1 MADPDHPSDAFFL
14 IVADLDTGLF
24 CVEGPMSDDAPWH
37 LAAGRARQ
45 LARSSRPVRPNR
57 PRSRRACQRIP
68 AHTWQIRRRSARQ
81 YREATRMNDQ
91 LPAVLPSGAVAP
103 AVSDDTL
110 YKVVPAV
117 IAALGDQA
125 SWRYVE
131 FFAANI
137 RNPNTRRA
145 YARACSR
152 FFGWC
157 EDRGLTLTTIRP
169 FDVGEWIEQLQE
181 NHGPAGV
188 KQQLAAVR
196 MMFNWLITGQVAPVN
211 PAAAVRGPKLVV
223 KTGKTPVL
231 DGKEWHTL
239 IDSIPTETVRDLRDR
254 ALIATLT
261 YSFARITAA
270 LRMKVE
276 DLRPKGASWQILLH
290 EKGGKQHMMPCHHAL
305 AEALRAYIDAAGIA
319 EDRKG
324 WLFRTSPRHNATVLT
339 EQPMAQ
345 ADAWRMIRRRAAAAG
360 IMAPI
365 GNHTFRATGITAYLG
380 NGGVLEHAQSMAAH
394 ESPRTTKLYDR
405 TQERLTQDEVERI
418 RL

>member
-1 MADPDHPSDAFFL
+1 
-14 IVADLDTGLF
+14 
-24 CVEGPMSDDAPWH
+24 MS
-37 LAAGRARQ
+37 
-45 LARSSRPVRPNR
+45 
-57 PRSRRACQRIP
+57 
-68 AHTWQIRRRSARQ
+68 
-81 YREATRMNDQ
+81 EQ
-91 LPAVLPSGAVAP
+91 LPAVAHPGAVP
-103 AVSDDTL
+103 ASVSDDTL

-117 IAALGDQA
+117 VAALGDQA

-169 FDVGEWIEQLQE
+169 FDVGAWIEQLQE
-181 NHGPAGV
+181 NHGGAGV

-239 IDSIPTETVRDLRDR
+239 IDSIPPETVRDLRDR

-276 DLRPKGASWQILLH
+276 DLRPKGAGWQILLH
-290 EKGGKQHMMPCHHAL
+290 EKGGKEHTMPCHHAL

-324 WLFRTSPRHNATVLT
+324 WLFRTSPRHNATALT
-339 EQPMAQ
+339 DQPMAQ